1 MVLKGV
7 TFQMCAG
14 ERIGVVGRTGAGK
27 SSLLV
32 ALFRIVEP
40 EPGSLILLDGH
51 NVLEIGLKDL
61 RCALAMIPQDS
72 VLFQGTLRYNC
83 DPFGESDD
91 ATVWAALEEAQLASW
106 VRQQRGDSASESL
119 DSLLKMEIQEGGQ
132 NLSAGQRQMV
142 AIARAVL
149 RKSKFVVLDEA
160 TAAVDAATD
169 AAIQRAI
176 RRCFKEAS
184 SLTIAHRIDTIL
196 DSDRILVMDAGQIA
210 ELGTPEDLR
219 KREDG
224 IFKSLVCQ
232 WEKSKAG

>member
-1 MVLKGV
+1 MG
-7 TFQMCAG
+7 G

-40 EPGSLILLDGH
+40 EPDSLILLDGH
-51 NVLEIGLKDL
+51 NVLELGLKDL

-106 VRQQRGDSASESL
+106 VRQQHGDSASASFE
-119 DSLLKMEIQEGGQ
+119 SLLKMEIQEGGQ
-132 NLSAGQRQMV
+132 NLSAGQRQLV

-149 RKSKFVVLDEA
+149 RKSKFVVLDAA
-160 TAAVDAATD
+160 TA

-176 RRCFKEAS
+176 RRCFKGAS
-184 SLTIAHRIDTIL
+184 SLTIAHRLDTIL
-196 DSDRILVMDAGQIA
+196 DSDRIMVMDAGQIA
-210 ELGTPEDLR
+210 ELGTPEGLR

-224 IFKSLVCQ
+224 IFRSLVCQ
-232 WEKSKAG
+232 WEKSK